1 MAFHPLSIR
10 KIKGWSLLITK
21 EKIMYTTLYYFMYCI
36 VITTCNQEDEQ
47 RIREALLKERLAAC
61 VSSFDIASS
70 YIWREKIENATEK
83 MMFIKTKKEKLN
95 EVVKRIK
102 EIHSYELPEIISIE
116 FDGSIDYLKWI
127 DGVVK

>member
-1 MAFHPLSIR
+1 MY
-10 KIKGWSLLITK
+10 SLI
-21 EKIMYTTLYYFMYCI
+21 
-36 VITTCNQEDEQ
+36 ITTCSKEDEQ

-61 VSSFDIASS
+61 VSSFDISSS

-127 DGVVK
+127 DGVVN